1 MIRRPPRSTLTDT
14 LFPYTTLFRS
24 PVLAPVL
31 ADASSAIRS
40 VELPMPVRGEGGVV
54 PVTELPQPQPA
65 GEMIL
70 AETTPYRTA
79 PRVAGEG
86 RIRPAQQ
93 QALELATVLVHRAM
107 GFDAQNPDGRSEE
120 RRVGEE
126 WGSTCRAWGSPYP

>member
-65 GEMIL
+65 GEIIL
-70 AETTPYRTA
+70 AEATPYRAA

-86 RIRPAQQ
+86 RIRPAQP
-93 QALELATVLVHRAM
+93 QALEPATVLVPKPI
-107 GFDAQNPDGRSEE
+107 GFARNTPGGG
-120 RRVGEE
+120 GEPFE
-126 WGSTCRAWGSPYP
+126 

>member
-31 ADASSAIRS
+31 ADAGSAIRS

-65 GEMIL
+65 GEIIL
-70 AETTPYRTA
+70 AEATPYRAA

-86 RIRPAQQ
+86 RIRPAPQ
-93 QALELATVLVHRAM
+93 QALELAPALIPKAM
-107 GFDAQNPDGRSEE
+107 GFDAKNTTGSAVPLDDSE
-120 RRVGEE
+120 
-126 WGSTCRAWGSPYP
+126 TL